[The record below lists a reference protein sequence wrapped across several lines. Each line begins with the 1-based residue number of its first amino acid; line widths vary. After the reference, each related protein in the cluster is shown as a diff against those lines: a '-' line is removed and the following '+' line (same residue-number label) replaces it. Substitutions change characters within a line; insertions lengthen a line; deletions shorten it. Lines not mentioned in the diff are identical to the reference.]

1 MVYGPFGRPLNL
13 QAEVGLAYWHA
24 KRSSSSSSVWQ
35 LTATPMLRYWVSER
49 WYLEAGIGP
58 SVFSSVKFA
67 GKRMGTAFQFADQ
80 VGVGVRITDNQ
91 RLSLRYSHYSNASI
105 KKPNPGLDLLQ
116 LSYTFNF

>member
-1 MVYGPFGRPLNL
+1 
-13 QAEVGLAYWHA
+13 
-24 KRSSSSSSVWQ
+24 
-35 LTATPMLRYWVSER
+35 MLRYWVSER